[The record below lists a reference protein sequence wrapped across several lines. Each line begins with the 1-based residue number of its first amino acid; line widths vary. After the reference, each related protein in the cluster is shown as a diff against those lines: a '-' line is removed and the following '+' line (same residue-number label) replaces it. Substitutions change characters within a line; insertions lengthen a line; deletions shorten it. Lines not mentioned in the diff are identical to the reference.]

1 MGSNL
6 DEQSI
11 GLIDRLEEKPSAA
24 RMDEAHPYYW
34 YIQLRRMGK
43 IAQTANLVERAINEF
58 TEKNPFC
65 PILKVVSRKHLTY
78 ALCST
83 AVRNNG
89 LNLRYV
95 PEKYMDYQMA
105 LLAVSENGEAL
116 LDVPPALLS
125 GAEGYELCLKAVQ
138 NDVSGFILSR
148 VPKCYLTGDKGKAL
162 CKAAVVFNGYAI
174 KYVPKRMLSK
184 TLVSC
189 ALEKPAPVRE
199 YRDFCGTPIHQGPD
213 GNQFTSPLSFIPK
226 RFLSRE
232 IVEMAVRSYPISLQ
246 DAPSEFI
253 SKELCMWALDQDP
266 MNLEYIPNPSN
277 PLIEYAI
284 EKDPQVIM
292 KVPAPPVKHRAM
304 S

>member
-24 RMDEAHPYYW
+24 RMDESHPYYW

-58 TEKNPFC
+58 TENNPFW

-125 GAEGYELCLKAVQ
+125 GAKGYELCLKAVQ
-138 NDVSGFILSR
+138 NDVSGSILSR
-148 VPKCYLTGDKGKAL
+148 VPSCYLTGDRGKAL

-184 TLVSC
+184 ALVNC
-189 ALEKPAPVRE
+189 ALEKPAPTRE
-199 YRDFCGTPIHQGPD
+199 YLDFYGAPIHQGPND
-213 GNQFTSPLSFIPK
+213 HQFTSPLSFIPK
-226 RFLSRE
+226 RFLSRK

-246 DAPSEFI
+246 DVPSEFI

-266 MNLEYIPNPSN
+266 MNLEYIPNPDK

-284 EKDPQVIM
+284 DKNPQAIM
-292 KVPAPPVKHRAM
+292 KVPAPPF
-304 S
+304 